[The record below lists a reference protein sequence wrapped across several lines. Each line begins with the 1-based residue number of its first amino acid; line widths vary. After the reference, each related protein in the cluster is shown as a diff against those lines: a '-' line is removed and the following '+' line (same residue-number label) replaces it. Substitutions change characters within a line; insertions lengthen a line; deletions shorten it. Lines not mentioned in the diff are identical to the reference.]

1 MFTKSAEKL
10 FLCRF
15 CVIMG
20 LVMNMKK
27 EKEIPQRKRLRLQNF
42 NYHSYGAYFI
52 TICTKNRQM
61 LFAPVGADSI
71 SARMVERT
79 FRETI
84 RQYDGV
90 DSPIYVVMP
99 NHFHAIITISWA
111 DMESA
116 PTVSEIVQA
125 FKRYSTLE
133 YIKMVKD
140 GILPPFDKQIWQ
152 RSFYDHIIRNQY
164 DYNEIYEYIYEN
176 PVKWKFDP
184 LYAEE

>member
-1 MFTKSAEKL
+1 MENEKDL
-10 FLCRF
+10 PERKEPRSKGFDYSKTGTYFL
-15 CVIMG
+15 
-20 LVMNMKK
+20 
-27 EKEIPQRKRLRLQNF
+27 
-42 NYHSYGAYFI
+42 
-52 TICTKNRQM
+52 TICTKARKR

-79 FRETI
+79 FLETI

-99 NHFHAIITISWA
+99 NHFHAIITISRA

-116 PTVSEIVQA
+116 PTVSEIIQS
-125 FKRYSTLE
+125 FKRYSTVE
-133 YIKMVKD
+133 YTKMVKD

-152 RSFYDHIIRNQY
+152 RSFYDHIIRNRD
-164 DYNEIYEYIYEN
+164 DYSGICRYICEN
-176 PVKWKFDP
+176 PLRWYHDK